1 MSKRVVEFFLF
12 DIYIAMLKIE
22 HVVENF
28 KNSQELLH
36 DFVSWD
42 SVVREFEII
51 GEATNQLLKANMLDD
66 ESRVVVDFRNM
77 LIHHYF
83 GIDPDEVWNVV
94 EDNIP
99 GYKSLILE
107 KINFLDDKLR
117 KWMIDTLCS
126 EFSYMDFIV
135 EQMEGLR

>member
-1 MSKRVVEFFLF
+1 MSKRVVEIFLF

-51 GEATNQLLKANMLDD
+51 GEATNQLLKANILDD

-107 KINFLDDKLR
+107 KINSLDDKLR

-135 EQMEGLR
+135 EQMKGLK